1 MKSILN
7 FFSLRSHSVRQAS
20 ALLALTALLSNVL
33 GLLRNLIYYRMIPFG
48 QLDVFLA
55 SFRIPDLIFN
65 VLIVAAITSAVIPIL
80 SERLAHK
87 KEEEAWEITNQLLT
101 WGTIIFLVL
110 VTLLWLGMS
119 PIMHLVVHD
128 FPPAQIRESI
138 TVSRLLLVQSLFFAW
153 SYILGALL
161 NGYRRFTTYAIAP
174 LIYNLS
180 LIVGGL
186 AAHKYGIYVLTYA
199 VVIGSFLHFLIQ
211 YSEIRHMRIPLR
223 IDLRFSPEVRHILT
237 IMVPRSLTQGMTNI
251 VLLVYTTLASGLPVS
266 SISIF
271 FGINDIQTTPTVIIA
286 NSLATAFFPSLAI
299 LITKG
304 NWEEMNALLSKSF
317 RAALFLLLPTIGMS
331 LILRAQLIRLY
342 IGIGHATWNQTDLA
356 IITFAW
362 FMIGVL
368 PSALVILQ
376 ARIFYAYKDTYT
388 PAFIAVGT
396 GLLGILISYV
406 GVTYYHQSVAIFA
419 FSETFMALCQCIAYY
434 FILTRRGHVD
444 LRVSAISGAISRY
457 LIGTLLAV
465 GTTWLGLRLID
476 WIYRIIGLSTSKVS
490 GLLLQTAVA
499 SLIGILVYFGY
510 STRSNKEEL
519 QWVQLK
525 SFLAKP

>member
-1 MKSILN
+1 MKAFFN

-20 ALLALTALLSNVL
+20 ALLAITALLSNVL
-33 GLLRNLIYYRMIPFG
+33 GLLRNLIYYRLIPFD

-80 SERLAHK
+80 SEHLAHK
-87 KEEEAWEITNQLLT
+87 EEEEAWAITNQLLT
-101 WGTIIFLVL
+101 WGTIIFLLLIVVL
-110 VTLLWLGMS
+110 WVGMD
-119 PIMHLVVHD
+119 PLMHQVVKH
-128 FPPAQIRESI
+128 FQPGQLAESI
-138 TVSRLLLVQSLFFAW
+138 RVSRLLLVQSLFFAW

-161 NGYRRFTTYAIAP
+161 NGYRRFTTYAFAP

-180 LIVGGL
+180 LIIGGV
-186 AAHKYGIYVLTYA
+186 AAHTYGIFALTYA
-199 VVIGSFLHFLIQ
+199 VIIGSFLHFLIQ
-211 YSEIRHMRIPLR
+211 YSEIRRMKIRLK
-223 IDLRFSPEVRHILT
+223 IDTRFTPTVRHILS
-237 IMVPRSLTQGMTNI
+237 IMLPRSLTQGMINI
-251 VLLVYTTLASGLPVS
+251 VLLVYTTLASGLPTS

-271 FGINDIQTTPTVIIA
+271 FGINDIQTTPTVIVA

-299 LITKG
+299 LIAKEK
-304 NWEEMNALLSKSF
+304 WAEMSLLLEKAF
-317 RAALFLLLPTIGMS
+317 RSALFLLLPTIGMS
-331 LILRAQLIRLY
+331 LILRAQIVRLY

-388 PAFIAVGT
+388 PALIAVGA
-396 GLLGILISYV
+396 GLLGILISFI
-406 GVTYYHQSVAIFA
+406 GVDYYHQSVSIFA
-419 FSETFMALCQCIAYY
+419 FSETIIATTQAIAFYY
-434 FILTRRGHVD
+434 VLKKRGHVNMQTSI
-444 LRVSAISGAISRY
+444 VTSASLRY
-457 LIGTLLAV
+457 LTGTVLAV
-465 GTTWLGLRLID
+465 IATWCGLHFID
-476 WIYRIIGLSTSKVS
+476 WLYSLAGLSTLRVG
-490 GLLLQTAVA
+490 GLLVQTAFA
-499 SLIGILVYFGY
+499 ATIGILVYFGY

-525 SFLAKP
+525 SFLKKA